1 MKKAFSKAIAIA
13 AAFLMAN
20 STAVTLAA
28 ETVQTETLSAT
39 QLYAFKEQ
47 KSKYNDN
54 EGYTVLDKWG
64 NAYPYSYYY
73 YAEKSLEKG
82 KEYLL
87 QDYIWLYNYI
97 HENRYTYQ
105 YKTFRIQFKLT
116 SSDPKTERGEVLK
129 MLRNMDDCPTM
140 YFINASM
147 FSGGP
152 EIEKDPTL
160 LSAHCPTRCTISEV
174 KAYDKKLA
182 AANADFQAY
191 LKEKKA
197 KTSKDFYSCAI
208 DYLAKT
214 VTYSDAMKDGN
225 IRRTAVGGLIKNRA
239 NCEGYSKSFSYL
251 CAANQ
256 MPFAETS
263 GEAFGGWLNG
273 GDFHAWSKAPINNV
287 WYVYDATFYSV
298 DGVSAFISDKEYFK
312 KNDAKEA
319 SGTNVYPAANGKKT
333 VPKLPSKEPEALKFS
348 VPHLALKAADSTD
361 WGVYGDY
368 APTKTIVETYK
379 KGYDCVY
386 APITDHPKRSTE
398 DRLSNIKIGLEK
410 PECKKYY
417 DHYVIKDNT
426 VFVYY
431 TKESFEVETSKK
443 GKGRLLPFKDAINFY
458 YEDER
463 DMVAIIA
470 DLIAQGYS
478 YFAIEYSDS
487 GLWDGY
493 LEKTKE
499 NIEKAKENGV
509 ITYDH
514 LEVKNNRLYV
524 YLEGDSSSSDDTKTD
539 NSKKSLSVT
548 IKSDSL
554 KTYEAFKKA
563 LNSAVKKAKDGSYGY
578 LTLKNSDTAA
588 LEKYLKK
595 AKEDGVISYNS
606 YKVNKDNI
614 RIKF

>member
-1 MKKAFSKAIAIA
+1 MKKTFSKAIAIA

-20 STAVTLAA
+20 STAVSIAA
-28 ETVQTETLSAT
+28 ETVQTETLSAV
-39 QLYAFKEQ
+39 QLYAAKEQ

-105 YKTFRIQFKLT
+105 NTTFRIQFKLT

-140 YFINASM
+140 YFARVSM
-147 FSGGP
+147 FKGGP
-152 EIEKDPTL
+152 EIEKDPSL
-160 LSAHCPTRCTISEV
+160 LSAHCPTFCTSSET

-182 AANADFQAY
+182 AANSDFQAY

-197 KTSKDFYSCAI
+197 KTSKDFYRCAANYI
-208 DYLAKT
+208 GKT
-214 VTYSDAMKDGN
+214 VKSVSGGSDKLTT
-225 IRRTAVGGLIKNRA
+225 TAVGGLVLKKG
-239 NCEGYSKSFSYL
+239 NCAGHTNAFGYL
-251 CAANQ
+251 CVANQ
-256 MPFAETS
+256 MPVAQTAGES
-263 GEAFGGWLNG
+263 GGG
-273 GDFHAWSKAPINNV
+273 FHGWAKVPVNNV
-287 WYVYDATFYSV
+287 WQVVDATFYKV
-298 DGVSAFISDKEYFK
+298 DGTSAFITDKEYFK
-312 KNDAKEA
+312 MNKAKEA
-319 SGTNVYPAANGKKT
+319 TSTNVYPAANGKKT

-348 VPHLALKAADSTD
+348 FPHLACKASDSSS

-368 APTKTIVETYK
+368 APTKTIIEAYN
-379 KGYDCVY
+379 KGYDCIY
-386 APITDHPKRSTE
+386 APITDHARRSKE
-398 DRLSNIKIGLEK
+398 DRLSCLKTALEK
-410 PECKKYY
+410 PVCKKYY
-417 DHYVIKDNT
+417 DHYEIKNDT

-431 TKESFEVETSKK
+431 TKESFDVDTSKK
-443 GKGRLLPFKDAINFY
+443 GKGRLLSFVDTLKFRY
-458 YEDER
+458 YDTVE
-463 DMVAIIA
+463 MKSFIA
-470 DLIAQGYS
+470 DLIVQGYS
-478 YFAIEYSDS
+478 YFAIEYDDSD
-487 GLWDGY
+487 LWDGY
-493 LEKTKE
+493 LEITKE

-509 ITYDH
+509 ITYDC
-514 LEVKNNRLYV
+514 LEVKNDRLYV
-524 YLEGDSSSSDDTKTD
+524 YLEGGSSSSDDTKTD

-563 LNSAVKKAKDGSYGY
+563 LNSAVKKAQDGGYGY

-588 LEKYLKK
+588 LEKYLKQ
-595 AKEDGVISYNS
+595 AKEDGVISYAS
-606 YKVNKDNI
+606 LKALDAGI

>member
-1 MKKAFSKAIAIA
+1 MKKTFLKAIAIA

-39 QLYAFKEQ
+39 QLYASKTT

-105 YKTFRIQFKLT
+105 YSKFRILFKLT
-116 SSDPKTERGEVLK
+116 SPDPETELGEVLT
-129 MLRNMDDCPTM
+129 MLHNMDDCPTM
-140 YFINASM
+140 YFIYAAG
-147 FSGGP
+147 FSAKYPSGND
-152 EIEKDPTL
+152 KTL
-160 LSAHCPTRCTISEV
+160 VSLYTSTRC
-174 KAYDKKLA
+174 KAGETKSYDKNLA

-197 KTSKDFYSCAI
+197 KTSKDFYRCAA
-208 DYLAKT
+208 DYIAKT
-214 VTYSDAMKDGN
+214 VKKGDPLKGGSLLK
-225 IRRTAVGGLIKNRA
+225 TAVGGLVLKKGNFA
-239 NCEGYSKSFSYL
+239 GHTNAFGYL
-251 CAANQ
+251 CVANQ
-256 MPFAETS
+256 MPVAQTA
-263 GEAFGGWLNG
+263 GEAYGGWLKG
-273 GDFHAWSKAPINNV
+273 GGFHGWAKVPINNV
-287 WYVYDATFYSV
+287 WQVVDATFYKV
-298 DGVSAFISDKEYFK
+298 DGTSAFITDKEYFK
-312 KNDAKEA
+312 MNKAKEA
-319 SGTNVYPAANGKKT
+319 TSTNVYPAANGKKT

-368 APTKTIVETYK
+368 APTLSIYEAYK
-379 KGYDCVY
+379 KGYDCIY
-386 APITDHPKRSTE
+386 APITDHARRSKE
-398 DRLSNIKIGLEK
+398 DRLSCLKIALEK
-410 PECKKYY
+410 PVCKPYY
-417 DHYVIKDNT
+417 DHFEIKNDT

-443 GKGRLLPFKDAINFY
+443 GKGRLLSFVDTLKFRY
-458 YEDER
+458 YDTVE
-463 DMVAIIA
+463 MKSIIA

-478 YFAIEYSDS
+478 YFAIEYDDC

-493 LEKTKE
+493 LEITKE
-499 NIEKAKENGV
+499 NIEKAKEEGV

-524 YLEGDSSSSDDTKTD
+524 YLEGGSSSSDDTKTD
-539 NSKKSLSVT
+539 NSKKGLSVT

-563 LNSAVKKAKDGSYGY
+563 LNSAVKKAQDGGYGY

-588 LEKYLKK
+588 LEKYLKQ
-595 AKEDGVISYNS
+595 AKEDGVISYAS
-606 YKVNKDNI
+606 LKVLDAGI